1 MSKLLDYKFFYTPF
15 LYSIHTRFK
24 SIEKLVSWVLI
35 YIVPVLLLI
44 LMPNGFESELVFLS
58 FIYLTGVY
66 AAYEMGYIWND
77 AETIKNEK
85 KPTLRLSREELRFYE
100 ESKYSIYFGRILLI
114 TVLGGGIYFFNKEI
128 SMYYLANIVIILALY
143 AVYNNVRSL
152 ANLPLHF
159 MLVLSRYVLPIIVL
173 SQASW
178 ASAAWLILVFPL
190 INLIERCSEKRF
202 NLEFFSK
209 FYLAN
214 KGRGRY
220 VYYFIVSVLCV
231 LFSAPTYISIVVL
244 YMLLYRLLSFEVLA
258 FVRK

>member
-1 MSKLLDYKFFYTPF
+1 
-15 LYSIHTRFK
+15 
-24 SIEKLVSWVLI
+24 
-35 YIVPVLLLI
+35 
-44 LMPNGFESELVFLS
+44 MPNGFESELMFLS

-85 KPTLRLSREELRFYE
+85 KPTLRLSRGELRFYE
-100 ESKYSIYFGRILLI
+100 ESKYSVYLGRILLI
-114 TVLGGGIYFFNKEI
+114 TALGGCIYFFNKEI
-128 SMYYLANIVIILALY
+128 SMYYLANIIIILALY

-152 ANLPLHF
+152 VNLPLHF

-178 ASAAWLILVFPL
+178 ATAAWLILVFPL